1 MNERKSTSKKQY
13 GKIIHQQSIL
23 PKEGGMFS
31 GLMLAADL
39 LLFSQLELTDLPSLL
54 LETHCALEL
63 LFTSFQVAATCGFL
77 KERKQPEVI

>member
-1 MNERKSTSKKQY
+1 
-13 GKIIHQQSIL
+13 
-23 PKEGGMFS
+23 
-31 GLMLAADL
+31 MLAADL
-39 LLFSQLELTDLPSLL
+39 LLISQLELTDLPSLL